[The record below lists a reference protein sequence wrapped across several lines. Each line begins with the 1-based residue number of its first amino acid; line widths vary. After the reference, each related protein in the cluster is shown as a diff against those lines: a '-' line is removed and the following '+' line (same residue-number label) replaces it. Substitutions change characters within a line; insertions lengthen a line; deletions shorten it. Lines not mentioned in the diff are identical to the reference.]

1 MSFISNIQELSNIK
15 KSLYKGEEYF
25 TSGITTKIVTYFIYI
40 VLCGIFICYI
50 LSKNNWAIPTSTI
63 HLVLIC
69 VVPIIS
75 LIPILFFLYGDCI
88 AFENRKIKKWTS
100 FYSYQEYD
108 IKSLKSVVYTTEG
121 DNTGIFLIEHDNS
134 VQKIDIQAYDKK
146 QVEKIVSII
155 KLQIEQVATQ
165 KVADEFQTINIEP
178 TAKEQAKQVGKYALI
193 QLLRAG
199 IKIGL
204 ILLAIGILYLLK

>member
-121 DNTGIFLIEHDNS
+121 DNTG
-134 VQKIDIQAYDKK
+134 K
-146 QVEKIVSII
+146 
-155 KLQIEQVATQ
+155 
-165 KVADEFQTINIEP
+165 FQTINIEP